1 MKTLISAR
9 TRRHIL
15 KIAAAGIASAPLGA
29 CDHDWPNDNNNL
41 WHKHRKK
48 DWNCFLVGT
57 KVSTPVGER
66 PVEQLQIGDHVN
78 TRNGPRPIKWIGY
91 SKIQKK
97 EGSAWN
103 NSVVPIRIATSA
115 IDDGV
120 PRCDLYLSPAHCLF
134 LDNVLIPVIHLV
146 NDLNIV
152 PHVPCGLDE
161 ITYFHVEFE
170 RHEVIY
176 AEGACVESYLGSN
189 REVFSNWTGFAQI
202 YGTKGEVNKTPFAP
216 IVGYYGGR
224 DEVKGLLRSIISN
237 VIDIR
242 DPIQVAWDRITAR
255 AGVLSA

>member
-9 TRRHIL
+9 TRRHVL
-15 KIAAAGIASAPLGA
+15 KIAAAGIASMALGA
-29 CDHDWPNDNNNL
+29 CRDDDWPHDNNNL
-41 WHKHRKK
+41 GYKHRKK

-57 KVSTPVGER
+57 KISTPVGER
-66 PVEQLQIGDHVN
+66 PVEQLQIGDHVY
-78 TRNGPRPIKWIGY
+78 TRNGRRPIKWIGY

-115 IDDGV
+115 IEDGM

-134 LDNVLIPVIHLV
+134 LGNVLIPVIHLV
-146 NDLNIV
+146 NDVSIAPYNPVDLN
-152 PHVPCGLDE
+152 E
-161 ITYFHVEFE
+161 IEYYHVELE
-170 RHEVIY
+170 MHEVIY
-176 AEGACVESYLGSN
+176 AEGVCVESYLGSN
-189 REVFSNWTGFAQI
+189 RETFSNCEQFEQI
-202 YGTKGEVNKTPFAP
+202 YAGEQQVIKKPFAP

-242 DPIQVAWDRITAR
+242 DPIQVAWDQIATR
-255 AGVLSA
+255 AGVTI